1 MRKNLRPRR
10 PPIRRSLLRSDS
22 FIRKTAEQSR
32 VIGHISAVNSEVVT
46 IELGEE
52 TPGYVKAMSSG
63 IAQIGAINTYV
74 SISVGLA
81 KIMAVVTAIRV
92 LEQPMS
98 GNDLRSIGQSTQR
111 VLEATMIGRIEGA
124 QYRPGIAAYPPL
136 YAPVSAATATEV
148 ARIFKAFSGP
158 QIRLGEAVVA
168 PGQDVLL
175 HADTLLGRHC
185 AVLGS
190 TGSGKSCSVV
200 AILNGLLELDIPSA
214 SIVIFDANGEYASAF
229 AQVEHGERFNVCVI
243 GGLDDKNVDL
253 LLPHWFMDNAEHI
266 SLFQAGE
273 GVQAPLLQQ
282 AVAEA
287 RLSSVGGQEFASRVL
302 LYAKGVDAN
311 KQLLNNTTAK
321 KIQEAVSYGLH
332 SLSDYAAQQQAITS
346 DDTSSAE
353 FGFWSDVATAFKPVD
368 LQRLKFLSGYDAFDK
383 PLTPEQRETTAALL
397 DEVGNICAGALG
409 KLGLGTDAISSDFD
423 APRYYSLESLAQTYL
438 PNRIEKEAMIEP
450 RVRGY
455 ASTMQMRINRYLSDA
470 RYNFFTRNGWFDNA
484 LGAFLRLLLGWDP
497 GDSTAPWAA
506 QYHAS
511 MGNDV
516 KRHAVTILDL
526 SAVSPEI
533 LEHVAALVARII
545 MDFCQRLRPRASL
558 PVMLVLEEAH
568 RYVPAAT
575 NPKSLRPAEVF
586 ERIAKEGRKYGVSL
600 LLATQ
605 RPAELSRTVLAQCGT
620 LVAHRIV
627 NADDQEIIRHAT
639 PFAGRDVLRQLPGL
653 ATQHAIVIG
662 EAVPAPT
669 YVRIQ
674 DVANR
679 PRSRDPHFIGE
690 WGKPPSD
697 DVAVR
702 IDEVAAEWERG
713 SVIASAKPSE
723 DFEVPF

>member
-1 MRKNLRPRR
+1 M
-10 PPIRRSLLRSDS
+10 
-22 FIRKTAEQSR
+22 RKTAEQSR
-32 VIGHISAVNSEVVT
+32 VIGRVSAVNSEVVT

-81 KIMAVVTAIRV
+81 KIMALVTAIRV
-92 LEQPMS
+92 LEQPGR
-98 GNDLRSIGQSTQR
+98 GNEPRSIGQSTLR
-111 VLEATMIGRIEGA
+111 VLEATMIGRIEGG

-200 AILNGLLELDIPSA
+200 AILDGLLDLDIPSA
-214 SIVIFDANGEYASAF
+214 SIIIFDANGEYASVF
-229 AQVEHGERFNVCVI
+229 RGERAKQINACVV
-243 GGLDDKNVDL
+243 GGFDDKTVDM

-273 GVQAPLLQQ
+273 GVQAPLLQR
-282 AVAEA
+282 AVADA
-287 RLSSVGGQEFASRVL
+287 RLASVGGEDFATRVL
-302 LYAKGVDAN
+302 TYARSVEDN
-311 KQLLNNTTAK
+311 KQLLNATSK
-321 KIQEAVSYGLH
+321 KIQEVVNYGLR
-332 SLSDYAAQQQAITS
+332 SLRDYANQWHAVASEDEDS
-346 DDTSSAE
+346 DEYKIWDKIIASFAE
-353 FGFWSDVATAFKPVD
+353 FEPNKLAF
-368 LQRLKFLSGYDAFDK
+368 QSGADAWDK
-383 PLTPEQRETTAALL
+383 PLTPLQRETVGKLIAAL
-397 DEVGNICAGALG
+397 EETCANELG
-409 KLGLGTDAISSDFD
+409 RLGLGTDAVTSDFD
-423 APRYYSLESLAQTYL
+423 APRYYSLEQLARTYL
-438 PNRIEKEAMIEP
+438 PNRIEKEAAAEP

-455 ASTMQMRINRYLSDA
+455 ASTMQMRIERYLSDA
-470 RYNFFTRNGWFDNA
+470 RYNFFTRNQSFENA
-484 LGAFLRLLLGWDP
+484 LGAFLRLILGWNPADT
-497 GDSTAPWAA
+497 DAPWAE
-506 QYHAS
+506 QYSDAL
-511 MGNDV
+511 GEET
-516 KRHAVTILDL
+516 KRHSVTILDF

-545 MDFCQRLRPRASL
+545 VDFCQRLRPRASL
-558 PVMLVLEEAH
+558 PVLLVLEEAH
-568 RYVPAAT
+568 RYVPALT

-586 ERIAKEGRKYGVSL
+586 ERIAKEGRKYGVSI

-653 ATQHAIVIG
+653 ATQHAVVIG

-674 DVANR
+674 DVVNR
-679 PRSRDPHFIGE
+679 PRSRDPRFIEE
-690 WGKPPSD
+690 WSKPPGE
-697 DVAVR
+697 DVAAR
-702 IDEVAAEWERG
+702 IGEVAAEWERG
-713 SVIASAKPSE
+713 NVAAPAKPT
-723 DFEVPF
+723 DDWDGEVPF